1 MSDLP
6 ASTDPASVDAEPIS
20 ADPATYPQPEAD
32 GPDQPSRR
40 LGLLAAVA
48 IAVFAADQL
57 TKQWALSALADG
69 PIDSIWTLRFQL
81 LFNDGVAFSLGSGKG
96 IGPWIT
102 LLGLAMVL
110 GLSLGST
117 SRYGLGAVAG
127 GMIAGGAF
135 GNLADRAFRGDKGF
149 MHGAVVDFIDLQWWP
164 VFNIADAAVVVG
176 AALVV
181 LASFRMPA
189 D

>member
-1 MSDLP
+1 MSDIG
-6 ASTDPASVDAEPIS
+6 ASTDPTSAPSVSTAT
-20 ADPATYPQPEAD
+20 DPVSTEANGGR
-32 GPDQPSRR
+32 GPALPRRR

-48 IAVFAADQL
+48 VAVLAADQL
-57 TKQWALSALADG
+57 SKHWALSALADG
-69 PIDSIWTLRFQL
+69 PIKSVWTLQFQL

-102 LLGLAMVL
+102 VLGLAMVV

-117 SRYGLGAVAG
+117 SRYRLGAIAG

-135 GNLADRAFRGDKGF
+135 GNLVDRAFRGDRGF
-149 MHGAVVDFIDLQWWP
+149 MHGSVVDFIDLQWWP

-176 AALVV
+176 AALLV
-181 LASFRMPA
+181 LASFRLPA